1 MIPER
6 AKCNK
11 NATAKTSLFEGK
23 NDLFFKETKGRK
35 EGQKYLGPS
44 VALSFGPVAL
54 TLGANLGPSVWPC
67 GPRCFRAKF
76 STFFEHLAQV
86 GPRSGPVGPSGPPGP
101 LALYRASR
109 VRGHQNTWFLR
120 VLIFG

>member
-11 NATAKTSLFEGK
+11 NATAKTSLFSAEK
-23 NDLFFKETKGRK
+23 ALFFKETKGRK
-35 EGQKYLGPS
+35 EGQKSLGPS

-54 TLGANLGPSVWPC
+54 ALRANLGPSVWPC
-67 GPRCFRAKF
+67 GPRCFRATF

-86 GPRSGPVGPSGPPGP
+86 GPRSGPVGPYWAPWPFGP
-101 LALYRASR
+101 LPCFACARAPKMP
-109 VRGHQNTWFLR
+109 GFLE
-120 VLIFG
+120 F